1 MLLWVPCFIIFP
13 ALSEGESIHV
23 VAGFLGHSDP
33 GFTLRTY
40 APFMPNQARD
50 TADRLSSKLS
60 ALLEGR
66 IGANLGANISQLV
79 VAEELS
85 SSESAEK

>member
-1 MLLWVPCFIIFP
+1 VLLCV
-13 ALSEGESIHV
+13 S
-23 VAGFLGHSDP
+23 
-33 GFTLRTY
+33 
-40 APFMPNQARD
+40 FMPNQARD

-66 IGANLGANISQLV
+66 IGANISQLV

-85 SSESAEK
+85 SSESAEKYALEHTKETTQTVGTDFKSRQPDH

>member
-1 MLLWVPCFIIFP
+1 MLLCV
-13 ALSEGESIHV
+13 
-23 VAGFLGHSDP
+23 
-33 GFTLRTY
+33 
-40 APFMPNQARD
+40 PFMPNQTRE

-66 IGANLGANISQLV
+66 IDANLGANISQLV

>member
-1 MLLWVPCFIIFP
+1 
-13 ALSEGESIHV
+13 
-23 VAGFLGHSDP
+23 
-33 GFTLRTY
+33 
-40 APFMPNQARD
+40 MPNQARD

-79 VAEELS
+79 VAEELPS
-85 SSESAEK
+85 AESA